1 MTAKSS
7 TILAPFAALYGIVT
21 KTRVALYQRG
31 ILKSSKLATPVLS
44 VGNITAGGTGKT
56 PLVEHL
62 ARIVAANGCKVCILT
77 RGYGREH
84 PIQRV
89 LVSDGTDVLATER
102 EAGDEPLLLAQNLR
116 GLAAVIS
123 DANRIAAGKWAI
135 ENLGT
140 EVFVLDDGFQH
151 LQLARNLNIAT
162 IDASNPW
169 GNGRLLPR
177 GFLREPVTG
186 LRRADCLVITRAN
199 QTENLDELRDELRSI
214 NNTAPLFTSRM
225 RTRALFRLGATE
237 PIEKLTSPLAAF
249 CAVGNHESFVRQA
262 AAEELKIVKTV
273 VFGDHHRYTQND
285 IDKIIDEAKSAGA
298 EALLTTA
305 KDAVKLKELSI
316 PISCY
321 VLDIEIEIDSTDKFG
336 DLVRAA
342 IS

>member
-1 MTAKSS
+1 MTAKSP

-21 KTRVALYQRG
+21 KTRVVLYRRG
-31 ILKSSKLATPVLS
+31 ILKSSKLAAPVLS

-62 ARIVAANGCKVCILT
+62 ARIVAANGRKVCILT
-77 RGYGREH
+77 RGYGREN
-84 PIQRV
+84 PGQRV
-89 LVSDGTDVLATER
+89 IVSDGTEVLATDR
-102 EAGDEPLLLAQNLR
+102 EAGDEPSLLARNLR
-116 GLAAVIS
+116 GVAAVIS
-123 DANRIAAGKWAI
+123 DANRIAAGRWAI

-177 GFLREPVTG
+177 GILREPVAG
-186 LRRADCLVITRAN
+186 LRRADCIVITRAN
-199 QTENLDELRDELRSI
+199 QTENLEGLRDELRSI

-225 RTRALFRLGATE
+225 RTRALFRLGT
-237 PIEKLTSPLAAF
+237 IERVEKPESPLAAF

-262 AAEELKIVKTV
+262 EARELKIAKTV

-285 IDKIIDEAKSAGA
+285 LDKIVNEARRAGS

-305 KDAVKLKELSI
+305 KDAVKLGELSI
-316 PISCY
+316 PMSCY
-321 VLDIEIEIDSTDKFG
+321 VLDIEIEIDSADKFG
-336 DLVRAA
+336 DLVLAA